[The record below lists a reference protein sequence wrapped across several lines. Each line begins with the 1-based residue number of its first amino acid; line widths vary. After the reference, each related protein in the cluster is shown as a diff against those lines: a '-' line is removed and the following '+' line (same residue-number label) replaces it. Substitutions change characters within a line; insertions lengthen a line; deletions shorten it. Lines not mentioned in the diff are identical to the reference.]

1 MENSPL
7 FHLHRVITPLL
18 LLHGTEN
25 PIPISQSE
33 EIYAGLRR
41 LGKVATLVRYYDEEM
56 GLWTW
61 SQENLEDLWYRSIAW
76 FDRYLCPPMVPR
88 CGGGTGMF
96 PPLELA
102 PGEG

>member
-1 MENSPL
+1 MTSGCRRYDLGGAGAVCGEFAALPPPPR
-7 FHLHRVITPLL
+7 HHAVAAAPQC
-18 LLHGTEN
+18 TEDA
-25 PIPISQSE
+25 IPINQSE

-76 FDRYLCPPMVPR
+76 FDRYL
-88 CGGGTGMF
+88 
-96 PPLELA
+96 
-102 PGEG
+102 

>member
-1 MENSPL
+1 MPEQYLENSPL
-7 FHLHRVITPLL
+7 FYLHRVTTPLL
-18 LLHGTEN
+18 LLHGTED
-25 PIPISQSE
+25 PIPISHSE

-76 FDRYLCPPMVPR
+76 FDRYL
-88 CGGGTGMF
+88 
-96 PPLELA
+96 
-102 PGEG
+102 